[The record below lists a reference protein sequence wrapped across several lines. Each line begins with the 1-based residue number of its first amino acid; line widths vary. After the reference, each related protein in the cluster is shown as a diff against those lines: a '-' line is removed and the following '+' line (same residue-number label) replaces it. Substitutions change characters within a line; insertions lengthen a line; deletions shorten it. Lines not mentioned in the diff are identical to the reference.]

1 MLKSVNPITLA
12 LILVFIYPII
22 KGFVFKFSSK
32 SLKFD
37 IQEMNKSI
45 SFIIS
50 LLLGIVYGKKL
61 FIQHDT
67 GVYKRLYES
76 IPPNILDYIE
86 GKPFIIYIF
95 IIPAIMMII
104 YRIALFILN
113 ALNSITSYPLLDG
126 IESYLRQKNGFFKSI
141 IGGVFQFPKA
151 ISYIL
156 FVTLALNIASIFYT
170 NDSFNKYLENSK
182 VYNYVCKTTIIP
194 VTNSNLAKKLPEV
207 INNSFKIVV
216 KESSNSTNITNQ
228 AKRTVVYYNG
238 VTLNEG
244 IKSNKQIDNFAKEL
258 VAKDKTSKDKAKT
271 LYTWVGKNV
280 EYDYDKA
287 YKVLNNN
294 FQVESGAIP
303 TFETREGICFDYA
316 CLYVAMA
323 RANDIP
329 VRLVTGQGFNG
340 VSWVSHAWNQIYIA
354 EEDKWINVD
363 PTFYKGGNYFNS
375 KRFDLDH
382 KDANIAGEW

>member
-37 IQEMNKSI
+37 IQEINKSI

-50 LLLGIVYGKKL
+50 LLLGVVYGKKL

-76 IPPNILDYIE
+76 IPPNILEYIE

-126 IESYLRQKNGFFKSI
+126 IESYLRQKNSFFKSI
-141 IGGVFQFPKA
+141 VGGVFQFPKA

-216 KESSNSTNITNQ
+216 KESSNSTNIDNQ
-228 AKRTVVYYNG
+228 SKRTVVYYNG

-258 VAKDKTSKDKAKT
+258 VSKDKTSKDKAKT
-271 LYTWVGKNV
+271 LYTWVGENV